1 MLDNKTSLQEV
12 FMWLGSEAV
21 SFLRGWQK
29 IELGSCDESDG
40 EKKHGGTLYIDT
52 TMHAE
57 PASQLSSKG
66 DNSIYHVSLCSL
78 HRRGIPLPRPLRA
91 LCAVPGGTFGP

>member
-1 MLDNKTSLQEV
+1 MLDNQTSLQEV

-40 EKKHGGTLYIDT
+40 EKNMGGHFTLT
-52 TMHAE
+52 
-57 PASQLSSKG
+57 QLCTQ
-66 DNSIYHVSLCSL
+66 NQ
-78 HRRGIPLPRPLRA
+78 RA
-91 LCAVPGGTFGP
+91 N